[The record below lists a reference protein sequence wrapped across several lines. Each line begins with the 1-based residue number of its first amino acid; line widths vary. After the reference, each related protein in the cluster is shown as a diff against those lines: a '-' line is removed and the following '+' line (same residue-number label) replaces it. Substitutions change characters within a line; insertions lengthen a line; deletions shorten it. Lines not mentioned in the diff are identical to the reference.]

1 MKLTSTQLRKIIT
14 EEIQNVINEEESMMA
29 DPELKLIDNQLNGD
43 SALAD
48 EVLISMADQLKTM
61 AEQLTSSSSKL
72 PYMQAIEAIKMLSE
86 KMPGKFDET
95 LQKLKKS

>member
-14 EEIQNVINEEESMMA
+14 EEIQNVINEGL
-29 DPELKLIDNQLNGD
+29 DPDLILIDNQLKAH
-43 SALAD
+43 SAPAD
-48 EVLISMADQLKTM
+48 EVLKSMVGG
-61 AEQLTSSSSKL
+61 L
-72 PYMQAIEAIKMLSE
+72 PYMEAIEVIKMLSE

>member
-1 MKLTSTQLRKIIT
+1 MT
-14 EEIQNVINEEESMMA
+14 A
-29 DPELKLIDNQLNGD
+29 DPKLMLIDSQLNRD
-43 SALAD
+43 PDLANMVLAL
-48 EVLISMADQLKTM
+48 MNP
-61 AEQLTSSSSKL
+61 L

>member
-14 EEIQNVINEEESMMA
+14 EEIQNVINEESMMA

-48 EVLISMADQLKTM
+48 EVLISMA
-61 AEQLTSSSSKL
+61 EQLISSKL

>member
-1 MKLTSTQLRKIIT
+1 
-14 EEIQNVINEEESMMA
+14 MMA
-29 DPELKLIDNQLNGD
+29 DPELKLIDNQLKGD
-43 SALAD
+43 LALAQR
-48 EVLISMADQLKTM
+48 VLVSMVRR
-61 AEQLTSSSSKL
+61 L